1 MNQRS
6 ALSGEDLERAV
17 QMKKEGASYPE
28 IAREFGISQSTAH
41 KHVSPIVG
49 GEAEGKG
56 PKKRKS
62 EKKKEEG
69 GKMVEVRK
77 VLTDE
82 GFQRASELYR
92 EGKDFS
98 EIAFELNAPKSLV
111 ESELRPHLKVLD
123 SFRRIEER
131 KSQVEEAIRNV
142 EAHQEE
148 GRKRR

>member
-1 MNQRS
+1 MDQKS
-6 ALSGEDLERAV
+6 ALSEEELEKAV

-62 EKKKEEG
+62 EKKKDEG
-69 GKMVEVRK
+69 GKMVEVKK

-111 ESELRPHLKVLD
+111 ESELRPHLEVLD
-123 SFRRIEER
+123 SFRRIR
-131 KSQVEEAIRNV
+131 KRSRQAKEAIQSV

-148 GRKRR
+148 G